1 MKEAFGMENIWPEII
16 IAAVAAILTWFF
28 NRLTIIAEIKKAKK
42 DKINENRIPLYTECY
57 EILERNI
64 LNSNVVFQKDYI
76 DSLIR
81 IKAQMKLIAS
91 NNVLQV
97 FRTYYNWVIDI
108 YKDYLKYC
116 EENDPTGNFHTE
128 IAPDGTEFEVPD
140 FNEHDM
146 DHFDLLVEKYIQ
158 NRGVKNT
165 TVKSKTQEVLN
176 AMRADL
182 GNDKF
187 DDNYLG

>member
-1 MKEAFGMENIWPEII
+1 MENIWPEII